1 MKKRTSIN
9 QNTNFSDKRI
19 SDTEELELVTDYFKM
34 FFIDECSSILRIIQ
48 ICV

>member
-19 SDTEELELVTDYFKM
+19 CDTEELELVTDYFKM